1 MAAASFGQT
10 FTITPLQLITAV
22 SACVN
27 GGNLMQPY
35 VVSRMLNPDG
45 SVAYE
50 RSPKAVRQVISEET
64 SEQVR
69 QILEQ
74 VVGDP
79 NEGTGRNAAVAG
91 YRIGGKT
98 GTSEKVSLEAQTGQ
112 KEYIVSFVG
121 FAPADDPQIALLVF
135 LDTPSNKSGIYVSGG
150 QMAAPVV
157 GNMFADIL
165 PYMGIEPEKA
175 EDEEGDVSAPM
186 LIEQS
191 LDEAADIL
199 EDMELDYRTIGQGD
213 TVTGQLP
220 VAGESIAK
228 GSRVIL
234 YLGGAQVSPNM
245 ETVPNLA
252 GLSYESARDLLSGL
266 GLFISTRSPVSG
278 SAQQVVGSQSLA
290 AGTRADHGCV
300 VEVTLIDE
308 NESLLGKY

>member
-1 MAAASFGQT
+1 MKSYTFDTLPARLLGRAVCENRILKTEMTASGFI
-10 FTITPLQLITAV
+10 FTADLQ
-22 SACVN
+22 
-27 GGNLMQPY
+27 G
-35 VVSRMLNPDG
+35 
-45 SVAYE
+45 E
-50 RSPKAVRQVISEET
+50 
-64 SEQVR
+64 
-69 QILEQ
+69 
-74 VVGDP
+74 
-79 NEGTGRNAAVAG
+79 
-91 YRIGGKT
+91 
-98 GTSEKVSLEAQTGQ
+98 
-112 KEYIVSFVG
+112 
-121 FAPADDPQIALLVF
+121 ALLD
-135 LDTPSNKSGIYVSGG
+135 L
-150 QMAAPVV
+150 
-157 GNMFADIL
+157 
-165 PYMGIEPEKA
+165 E
-175 EDEEGDVSAPM
+175 
-186 LIEQS
+186 

-199 EDMELDYRTIGQGD
+199 VNMGLDYRTIGQGD